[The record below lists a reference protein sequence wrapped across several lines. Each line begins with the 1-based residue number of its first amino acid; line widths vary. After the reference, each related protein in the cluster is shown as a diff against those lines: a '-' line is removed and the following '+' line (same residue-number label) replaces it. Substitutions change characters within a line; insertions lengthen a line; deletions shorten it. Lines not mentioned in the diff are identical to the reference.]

1 MSYRTW
7 ITYGYGVKMSD
18 INIAHVTNDTIAS
31 FIHLAPE
38 FEAKYISWVENTF
51 RENGDPESIYEI
63 LPIDSLLEYEDEDS
77 CYIGLMPIIKAV
89 IEEAEGIPLIMC
101 HNYDNEEFLLF
112 TPAYP
117 WEMGKREREMSQVE
131 IEKIY
136 KKYIGK
142 LTDKEFEI
150 DYYEVENGG

>member
-1 MSYRTW
+1 MSFKTW
-7 ITYGYGVKMSD
+7 IVYGYGVKIDD
-18 INIAHVTNDTIAS
+18 IDFSNLTNDMLFD
-31 FIHLAPE
+31 FIHLAPY
-38 FEAKYISWVENTF
+38 FEEKYINWLNSTF
-51 RENGDPESIYEI
+51 RKENDPESISEF
-63 LPIDSLLEYEDEDS
+63 LPLDNLLEYESEDA
-77 CYIGLMPIIKAV
+77 CYTGLLPILKGV
-89 IEEAEGIPLIMC
+89 LDEAEGLYFVMC

-117 WEMGKREREMSQVE
+117 WEMGKREREMSQGEV
-131 IEKIY
+131 EKIY